1 MKSLR
6 RVLWSWAFMGTIGIP
21 VFVLTDP
28 FGGWKWV
35 PHNSI
40 YDQMIV
46 SIYFVLAIFCFR
58 ALRDPLTSR
67 EFLWFVVWSS
77 AAHGGVML
85 VHALHAAVHRG
96 HLLGDVF
103 ILAGAVGLA
112 IPLRKAERETRGLTS
127 RGTGDGRCQEKLNC

>member
-1 MKSLR
+1 
-6 RVLWSWAFMGTIGIP
+6 MGTIGIP
-21 VFVLTDP
+21 VFVLADP
-28 FGGWKWV
+28 LGGWKWV

-46 SIYFVLAIFCFR
+46 SIYFALGIFCFR
-58 ALRDPLTSR
+58 ALRDPLASR

-77 AAHGGVML
+77 VAHGGVML
-85 VHALHAAVHRG
+85 FHAVHAPVHRG

-112 IPLRKAERETRGLTS
+112 IPLRKAERERS
-127 RGTGDGRCQEKLNC
+127 ARCG

>member
-1 MKSLR
+1 MNSLR

-46 SIYFVLAIFCFR
+46 SIYFVLGIFCFR

-85 VHALHAAVHRG
+85 FHALHTAVHRG

-103 ILAGAVGLA
+103 ILAGAMGLA
-112 IPLRKAERETRGLTS
+112 IPLRKAERETQGLI
-127 RGTGDGRCQEKLNC
+127 RCAMDDARKN